1 MLKRLKQLTLGAL
14 ALGAL
19 ALGGSALA
27 GAATGSGSST
37 PTTAATPPASGD
49 TGGGPGFSPADA
61 PGKPAHEN
69 AEKVV
74 TGEAA
79 EKAKAAAL
87 TSVGG
92 GTAGTVTG
100 DFRNSGDYE
109 VEVTKKD
116 GSKVTVRLDSSFK
129 VESHPGPGGPGG
141 PRGAAG
147 GEAGSEQAPAG
158 TVPGSEQ
165 APSAT

>member
-1 MLKRLKQLTLGAL
+1 MLKRVKQLTLGAL
-14 ALGAL
+14 ALAAL

-37 PTTAATPPASGD
+37 TTTPTPPAN
-49 TGGGPGFSPADA
+49 GGGPGFSAADA

-87 TSVGG
+87 ASVGG
-92 GTAGTVTG
+92 GTAGAVTG

-129 VESHPGPGGPGG
+129 VETRHGPGGPGD
-141 PRGAAG
+141 RGAPQGTSG
-147 GEAGSEQAPAG
+147 GEPGSEQAPAV
-158 TVPGSEQ
+158 TGSEQ